1 MHLISPTFA
10 LFLPVVFVVYWGAG
24 KLLKGATPQN
34 VVLIVVSYVFYG
46 LWDVRLACLLVGV
59 SLTGYVA
66 GLALERATRAR
77 TRKAILVLTLVVALG
92 VLGYFKYADFFLG
105 SMTTLLN
112 DLGLGAPTYALRI
125 LLPLGIS
132 FYTFQMLTYPLDIY
146 RRQMHATA
154 DVIAYFAFTSFFAQ
168 LTAGPI
174 GRAREML
181 PQYQTR
187 RTFDDALSRDGL
199 RQVLWG
205 LAKKVLVADSLAPLV
220 NRAFAD
226 YHTMSSISLF
236 VAAVFFA
243 IQLYA
248 DFSGYSDMAIG
259 IGKLF
264 GLELPMNFNYPYFS
278 RSTAE
283 FWRRWH
289 MSLSFWVR
297 DYIYI
302 PLGGSRVKT
311 PRRIANVLLS
321 FLVIGIW
328 HGANWTFI
336 VWGLLNGLY
345 QIPGMLL
352 GRKTPAT
359 WSPRVASFPA
369 CARRAPCWA
378 RSCLPSWPGSSS
390 GRTRWRRRGAIS
402 RAS

>member
-168 LTAGPI
+168 LDSRPDRQSQG
-174 GRAREML
+174 
-181 PQYQTR
+181 
-187 RTFDDALSRDGL
+187 DAAAIPDSAHL
-199 RQVLWG
+199 R
-205 LAKKVLVADSLAPLV
+205 
-220 NRAFAD
+220 
-226 YHTMSSISLF
+226 
-236 VAAVFFA
+236 
-243 IQLYA
+243 
-248 DFSGYSDMAIG
+248 
-259 IGKLF
+259 
-264 GLELPMNFNYPYFS
+264 
-278 RSTAE
+278 
-283 FWRRWH
+283 
-289 MSLSFWVR
+289 
-297 DYIYI
+297 
-302 PLGGSRVKT
+302 
-311 PRRIANVLLS
+311 
-321 FLVIGIW
+321 
-328 HGANWTFI
+328 
-336 VWGLLNGLY
+336 
-345 QIPGMLL
+345 
-352 GRKTPAT
+352 
-359 WSPRVASFPA
+359 
-369 CARRAPCWA
+369 
-378 RSCLPSWPGSSS
+378 
-390 GRTRWRRRGAIS
+390 
-402 RAS
+402 